1 MKTPLLPETPGRI
14 TDFGKKIGGARKDLR
29 GNFRLDDIA
38 TLTAVER
45 DKLVRKDMVWPT
57 PDYAALIAGG
67 YTREAAA
74 MVKMMRD
81 AFPSTPV
88 VEATA
93 TEEIRVSACELFV
106 SALNTAK
113 AICQQGKT
121 PAELAQSYRD
131 NPDSAVHLSYVEM
144 NPERTVSWRSS
155 AGSRLDEW
163 RNGPMSFDWR
173 TVYAMQDTFATFGT
187 GQLDRS
193 TRRLLLK
200 NKEWPNGTSLAE
212 GWLRKQ
218 NFSIV
223 ALSGGGFGLG
233 EYDRPAE
240 TYRYD
245 FLRRGPLAALVGV
258 TFQDEQE
265 AKAALRKAAEG
276 RFTEKRA
283 SAKAKRE
290 ATLARAKGAVADDG
304 YRRNGPDWRTGRVVA
319 GNDYLQDFAL
329 RGGEFGLW
337 VNQVER
343 QEVLDRGYDAF
354 RDLAEIYGW
363 TPESLSLGGKLAI
376 AFGARGR
383 GGWAAAHYEPGREV
397 INLTKPSGEGC
408 LAHEW
413 AHALD
418 HYLGNR
424 AHALGIV
431 SQTTDLG
438 VMLSNCELRRPSA
451 GVEESAEVCYIREI
465 RAAMETIWR
474 ATYPYT
480 RADLVRDA
488 QAEHDKVLRGAVGQ
502 VASIQR
508 TIPELCIQNGRT
520 LEEAQAIT
528 AELRPHVEKFI
539 LPGAR
544 HDIFTVEETCSLIR
558 QRVGRKGNTAWI
570 DNNLGYYSHH
580 LRRTGAALTA
590 ALAKP
595 EDWLGAPRT
604 EDTKYVAA
612 CRSLDGDKKRYYA
625 LPHEMFARAFEAVTY
640 DALKSQDGR
649 SSPFLVQGTLGEA
662 YPQDVE
668 RSNLSQQLGTVL
680 RKLQQHLPT
689 VIREPEPAMPP
700 LPMVAGTAATRTQRR

>member
-1 MKTPLLPETPGRI
+1 MNTPLPESPGRI

-81 AFPSTPV
+81 AFPSAPV
-88 VEATA
+88 VSANA
-93 TEEIRVSACELFV
+93 PEEIRIAACELFV
-106 SALNTAK
+106 SAINTAK
-113 AICQQGKT
+113 EICRQGKT
-121 PAELAQSYRD
+121 PAELAHAYRNHAD
-131 NPDSAVHLSYVEM
+131 AAVYLSHVEM
-144 NPERTVSWRSS
+144 NPDRQISWRSS

-173 TVYAMQDTFATFGT
+173 SVYSMQDTFSNFGI
-187 GQLDRS
+187 GQLDRT

-212 GWLRKQ
+212 AWLRKQ

-223 ALSGGGFGLG
+223 ALPSGGFGLG
-233 EYDRPAE
+233 EYDDPVPE
-240 TYRYD
+240 YRYD
-245 FLRRGPLAALVGV
+245 YLRRGPLAPLVGV
-258 TFQDEQE
+258 TFDDEQK
-265 AKAALRKAAEG
+265 AKAELRKAAES
-276 RFTEKRA
+276 RFTAKRA
-283 SAKAKRE
+283 DAKAKRE
-290 ATLARAKGAVADDG
+290 ATLARAKGAIVDDG
-304 YRRNGPDWRTGRVVA
+304 YRRNGPAWRTGRVVI
-319 GNDYLQDFAL
+319 GNDYLHDFAL

-337 VNQVER
+337 VNQQER

-431 SQTTDLG
+431 SKTTDLG
-438 VMLSNCELRRPSA
+438 VMLSNCELRRPA
-451 GVEESAEVCYIREI
+451 IGAEESAEVRYIREI

-474 ATYPYT
+474 VTYPYT
-480 RADLVRDA
+480 RADLVRDT
-488 QAEHDKVLRGAVGQ
+488 QAEHDKVLRGAINQ
-502 VASIQR
+502 VAQIHRSI
-508 TIPELCIQNGRT
+508 PDLCIQNGRT
-520 LEEAQAIT
+520 PEEGQAIA
-528 AELRPHVEKFI
+528 AELKPHLDKFVM
-539 LPGAR
+539 PDAR
-544 HDIFTVEETCSLIR
+544 HDIFAVEETCSLIR

-570 DNNLGYYSHH
+570 DNNLGYYAHH
-580 LRRTGAALTA
+580 LRRCGDALTA

-595 EDWLGAPRT
+595 ETWQGPVRS
-604 EDTKYVAA
+604 EETKYVAA
-612 CRSLDGDKKRYYA
+612 CRSLDGEKKRYYA

-668 RSNLSQQLGTVL
+668 RSNLSQQLGTAL

-700 LPMVAGTAATRTQRR
+700 LPTVAGHAAARTQRR

>member
-1 MKTPLLPETPGRI
+1 MNTPLPASPGRI

-57 PDYAALIAGG
+57 PDYAALIASG

-81 AFPSTPV
+81 AFPSAPQV
-88 VEATA
+88 IATA
-93 TEEIRVSACELFV
+93 AEEIRVSACELFV
-106 SALNTAK
+106 SAINTAK

-121 PAELAQSYRD
+121 PAELSQAYRNHED
-131 NPDSAVHLSYVEM
+131 AAVYLSHVEM
-144 NPERTVSWRSS
+144 NPERSVSWRSS

-173 TVYAMQDTFATFGT
+173 TVYSMQETFSSFGI
-187 GQLDRS
+187 GQLDRT

-212 GWLRKQ
+212 AWLRKQ
-218 NFSIV
+218 SFSIV
-223 ALSGGGFGLG
+223 PLPDGGFGLG
-233 EYDRPAE
+233 EYDSPAPS
-240 TYRYD
+240 YRYD
-245 FLRRGPLAALVGV
+245 YLRRGPLAALVGV
-258 TFQDEQE
+258 TFKDEQE

-283 SAKAKRE
+283 AAKAKRD
-290 ATLARAKGAVADDG
+290 ATLARAKGAVVDDG
-304 YRRNGPDWRTGRVVA
+304 YRRNGPDWRAGRVVV
-319 GNDYLQDFAL
+319 GNDYLHDFAL

-337 VNQVER
+337 VNQQER

-431 SQTTDLG
+431 SKTTDLG
-438 VMLSNCELRRPSA
+438 VMLSNCELRRLVPLA
-451 GVEESAEVCYIREI
+451 QESDEVRYIREI

-474 ATYPYT
+474 VTYPYT
-480 RADLVRDA
+480 RADLIRDA
-488 QAEHDKVLRGAVGQ
+488 QKSHDEVLRNAVNQ
-502 VASIQR
+502 VALIYR
-508 TIPELCIQNGRT
+508 TIPNLCIQNGRT
-520 LEEAQAIT
+520 PEEAQVIAD
-528 AELRPHVEKFI
+528 ELKPHLDKFVM
-539 LPGAR
+539 PGAR
-544 HDIFTVEETCSLIR
+544 HDIFTVEETCALIR
-558 QRVGRKGNTAWI
+558 QRAGRKGNTAWI
-570 DNNLGYYSHH
+570 DNNLGYFSHH
-580 LRRTGAALTA
+580 LRRTSDALTV

-595 EDWLGAPRT
+595 EEWQGPPRT
-604 EDTKYVAA
+604 EETKYVAA
-612 CRSLDGDKKRYYA
+612 CRSLDGEKKRYYA

-649 SSPFLVQGTLGEA
+649 SSPFLVQGTFGEA

-668 RSNLSQQLGTVL
+668 RSSLGQQLGTVL

-689 VIREPEPAMPP
+689 VIREAAPAMPP
-700 LPMVAGTAATRTQRR
+700 LPTAAGNAATRTQRR